1 MVLPGRIE
9 LTTSPLP
16 RGCSTTELRQHLRRT
31 DAGGTRPPKLARS
44 LPYGRRRRN
53 LVGMSEQPKQRK
65 KAAAQQ
71 RLATAL
77 RDNLKRRKAQTR
89 GRKEEANEETRA
101 KPHDSAGID
110 VEK

>member
-1 MVLPGRIE
+1 
-9 LTTSPLP
+9 
-16 RGCSTTELRQHLRRT
+16 
-31 DAGGTRPPKLARS
+31 
-44 LPYGRRRRN
+44 
-53 LVGMSEQPKQRK
+53 MSEHRKQQK

-89 GRKEEANEETRA
+89 GRKEETKVETRT

-110 VEK
+110 AEK